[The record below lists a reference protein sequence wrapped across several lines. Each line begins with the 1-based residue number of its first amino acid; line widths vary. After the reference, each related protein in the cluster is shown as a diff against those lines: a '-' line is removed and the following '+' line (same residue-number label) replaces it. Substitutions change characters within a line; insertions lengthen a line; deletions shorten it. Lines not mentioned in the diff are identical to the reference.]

1 MVTPMAKSFKYLTQ
15 VFCVY
20 MPLAVVRCPYCATE
34 NQLQS
39 VERTVTDKFTL
50 KIIAHERSDKMTIP
64 MLIIRCRLCNKTYE
78 LVKVQDY
85 LWIKNQLKPTDTML
99 EKFKIR
105 FPKSSLDMIYEHVTG
120 IARPQS
126 STLANI
132 FLRYKHLHI
141 CFELEG
147 TRAYV
152 DCQEVKVQGKSIL
165 QGLDICEV

>member
-1 MVTPMAKSFKYLTQ
+1 MAKPFKYLTQ
-15 VFCVY
+15 VLCIC
-20 MPLAVVRCPYCATE
+20 MSLAVIYCPYCSAE

-39 VERTVTDKFTL
+39 IERTITDRFTL
-50 KIIAHERSDKMTIP
+50 KIIEHKTSDNITIP
-64 MLIIRCRLCNKTYE
+64 TIMIKCRLCHKTYE
-78 LVKVQDY
+78 LIKVRDY

-120 IARPQS
+120 VAKPHS
-126 STLANI
+126 SSLANL

-147 TRAYV
+147 IRAYV

-165 QGLDICEV
+165 QGLDIYEA